1 MVSAERVHDDE
12 VRVPANEAL
21 VGWRVYAPGVADE
34 EHVPMVT
41 ANNQSVRRSNVKPKV
56 LNRLWLW
63 VVNCYYEQKF
73 RNPKMDLDT
82 KVEKSTIS

>member
-1 MVSAERVHDDE
+1 
-12 VRVPANEAL
+12 
-21 VGWRVYAPGVADE
+21 
-34 EHVPMVT
+34 MVT

-56 LNRLWLW
+56 LNRLWLWLW